1 MTEVIDDDAVTDDR
15 SARAESRGLPLL
27 LVIGGAIGLIAAFTL
42 LVEKIKL
49 LEDPSY
55 VPSCSLNPVL
65 SCGTIMK
72 TDQASLFGVPNPMM
86 GLIAFSIVI
95 TLGVV
100 LLTGASLP
108 RWVWAGLQVGALAG
122 FAFVVWLA
130 FESLYRIGAL
140 CPYCMV
146 VWAVTIPI
154 AWYVTVRNLRT
165 GVLPAPRGLVT
176 VVSDYHLLGLMIP
189 YLLVIG
195 LALVRFW
202 DYWSTL
208 L

>member
-1 MTEVIDDDAVTDDR
+1 MTKLLARDDPALRPGTG
-15 SARAESRGLPLL
+15 RGLPLL
-27 LVIGGAIGLIAAFTL
+27 LVVGGAVGLVAAFVL

-65 SCGTIMK
+65 SCGTIMR
-72 TDQASLFGVPNPMM
+72 TDQAAVLGFPNPIL
-86 GLIAFSIVI
+86 GLVSFSVVV

-108 RWVWAGLQVGALAG
+108 RWMWSGLQVGVLAG
-122 FAFVVWLA
+122 LGLVAWLV
-130 FESLYRIGAL
+130 FQSLYRIGAL

-154 AWYVTVRNLRT
+154 AWYVTLRNLRA
-165 GVLPAPRGLVT
+165 GVLPAPRG
-176 VVSDYHLLGLMIP
+176 VVAVLTDYHVLGLLTA
-189 YLLVIG
+189 YLLVAG